1 MNRQKTLFDASNHVL
16 DIPDADICYQ
26 PSWLGT
32 SLADKLF
39 THFERHIEWQEATI
53 KLFGKCQKIP
63 RLQAWYGDKEAS
75 YTYSGLQMEPLPWTP
90 NLKVLKSKCESYCN
104 TQFNSVLANLY
115 RNGNDSM
122 GFHADD
128 EPELGEQPI
137 IASVSLGEQRNFDL
151 INKSTKQKQRIVL
164 EHGSLLI
171 MQGETQK
178 HWQHGINK
186 SKRPHDPRI
195 NLTFRFVHQMQ

>member
-1 MNRQKTLFDASNHVL
+1 ML
-16 DIPDADICYQ
+16 DSKQQNIDLPGADIKYV
-26 PSWLGT
+26 PNWLEKPI
-32 SLADKLF
+32 ADKLLA
-39 THFERHIEWQEATI
+39 HLLHKIAWQEATI
-53 KLFGKCQKIP
+53 KIFGKEHKIP
-63 RLQAWYGDKEAS
+63 RLQAWYGEEGAG
-75 YTYSGLQMEPLPWTP
+75 YTYSGLKMTPLPWEK
-90 NLKVLKSKCESYCN
+90 NLKVLKSRCEAQCN
-104 TQFNSVLANLY
+104 TRFNSVLANLY
-115 RNGNDSM
+115 RDGNDSM

>member
-1 MNRQKTLFDASNHVL
+1 M
-16 DIPDADICYQ
+16 PGADIVYV
-26 PSWLGT
+26 PTWLEKPI
-32 SLADKLF
+32 ADKLLA
-39 THFERHIEWQEATI
+39 HLLHKIAWQEATI
-53 KLFGKCQKIP
+53 KIFGKEQKIP
-63 RLQAWYGDKEAS
+63 RLQAWYGDEDAS
-75 YTYSGLQMEPLPWTP
+75 YTYSGLKMTPLPWEK
-90 NLKVLKSKCESYCN
+90 NLKVLKAKCEAQCN
-104 TQFNSVLANLY
+104 TRFNSVLANLY

-195 NLTFRFVHQMQ
+195 NLTFRFVHQIQ